1 MISLME
7 DLKSQVG
14 LDAPA
19 DVNSIFIWDQSLPS
33 MTFSDIPKYFRKS
46 LHSWMFSLHC
56 SDNSNNTEAKTS
68 EMKIYDWVDSLQI
81 AAAVQR

>member
-1 MISLME
+1 
-7 DLKSQVG
+7 
-14 LDAPA
+14 
-19 DVNSIFIWDQSLPS
+19 
-33 MTFSDIPKYFRKS
+33 
-46 LHSWMFSLHC
+46 MFSLHC